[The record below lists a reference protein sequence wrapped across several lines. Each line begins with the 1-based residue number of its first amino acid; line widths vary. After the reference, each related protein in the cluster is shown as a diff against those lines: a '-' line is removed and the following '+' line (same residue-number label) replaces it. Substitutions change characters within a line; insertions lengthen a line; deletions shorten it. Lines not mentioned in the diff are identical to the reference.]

1 MSRVKYLFCF
11 ALIASSK
18 ALTTPSSSHSHILR
32 SSTTSTSVLPSKPT
46 SLCAIN
52 GGSSQKLT
60 LAQTIK
66 SQYAQR
72 VAADPNFLSKS
83 IAEVLLAAG
92 TQFAA
97 EIGRRGQSNIIPEI
111 DFVIAGILTA
121 IAGKYY
127 SMWRVAPTLDQ
138 QDEKEEVN
146 NRDVPTNAFQT
157 DQAYTLSQRGMAML
171 IPIPS
176 LFRAGVIAST
186 IGYGLTSILIA
197 LRSLLVPS
205 YIAKTQTV
213 NIVYASIYT
222 GGFMAIVSNIRYQLL
237 QGIIEPKIIEKL
249 FAKFPVIKAAMI
261 FLVRLGN
268 GLLGSSIAIAGMKF
282 FGLQK
287 LK

>member
-1 MSRVKYLFCF
+1 MFRVKYLCCF
-11 ALIASSK
+11 ALVASSE

-32 SSTTSTSVLPSKPT
+32 SPTSTSLSSNHS
-46 SLCAIN
+46 SLFAIN

-60 LAQTIK
+60 LAQNIK
-66 SQYAQR
+66 SQYVQR

-83 IAEVLLAAG
+83 VAEVLLAAG
-92 TQFAA
+92 TQFIA
-97 EIGRRGQSNIIPEI
+97 EIGRRGKSNIIPEI
-111 DFVIAGILTA
+111 DFVIAGIFTA

-138 QDEKEEVN
+138 KDETKEVN
-146 NRDVPTNAFQT
+146 YRDVPTNAFQT

-205 YIAKTQTV
+205 YVAKTQNV

>member
-1 MSRVKYLFCF
+1 MCKVKYLFCF
-11 ALIASSK
+11 ALVASSK
-18 ALTTPSSSHSHILR
+18 ALTTPSSSSHSHILR
-32 SSTTSTSVLPSKPT
+32 SPTSTSLPSKHT
-46 SLCAIN
+46 SLFATN
-52 GGSSQKLT
+52 GGSSQKIT
-60 LAQTIK
+60 LAQNIK
-66 SQYAQR
+66 SQYVQR

-83 IAEVLLAAG
+83 IAEILLAAG
-92 TQFAA
+92 TQFIA
-97 EIGRRGQSNIIPEI
+97 EIGRRGKSNIITEI

-138 QDEKEEVN
+138 KDETEEVN
-146 NRDVPTNAFQT
+146 HRDIPTNAFQT

-197 LRSLLVPS
+197 FRSLLVPS
-205 YIAKTQTV
+205 YVAKTQNV
-213 NIVYASIYT
+213 NIVYASMYT

-249 FAKFPVIKAAMI
+249 FANFPVIKAAMI